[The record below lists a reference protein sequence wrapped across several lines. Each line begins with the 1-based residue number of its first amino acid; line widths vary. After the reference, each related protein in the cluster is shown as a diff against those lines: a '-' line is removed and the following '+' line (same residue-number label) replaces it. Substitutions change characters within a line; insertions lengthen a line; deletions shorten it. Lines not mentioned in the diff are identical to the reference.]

1 MSIPH
6 RQCKTQKIIT
16 ISHCNSHWQVSIPH
30 RQCKTIDKHKL
41 SLQKISSVSI
51 PHRQCKTT
59 ALISFFSSSYSPSSS
74 KSIFSL
80 KKYVDLFYVRIAVT
94 RAFTG
99 FADIFLH
106 SENLMLR
113 STYFLCHFN
122 LFSLDKTSFWS
133 ISQVCIYWF

>member
-1 MSIPH
+1 ME
-6 RQCKTQKIIT
+6 
-16 ISHCNSHWQVSIPH
+16 N
-30 RQCKTIDKHKL
+30 
-41 SLQKISSVSI
+41 VSI

-59 ALISFFSSSYSPSSS
+59 AFISFFLHHPLQNQLFSP
-74 KSIFSL
+74 

-99 FADIFLH
+99 FADIFLQ

-122 LFSLDKTSFWS
+122 LFSLDKTSF
-133 ISQVCIYWF
+133 